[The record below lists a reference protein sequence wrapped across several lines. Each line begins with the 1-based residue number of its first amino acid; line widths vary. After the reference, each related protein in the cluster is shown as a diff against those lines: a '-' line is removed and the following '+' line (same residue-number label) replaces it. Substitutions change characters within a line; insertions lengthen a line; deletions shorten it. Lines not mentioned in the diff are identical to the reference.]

1 LERRRWGGRLGLRK
15 WCCNHLGKNE
25 WEREGGG
32 SGQQR
37 EREGGGGCKPKGN
50 RGATRVKGGKN

>member
-1 LERRRWGGRLGLRK
+1 LRK

-25 WEREGGG
+25 RESEGGG